1 MKNIF
6 LALCLILL
14 AAAPLAAQE
23 EQSGKS
29 VFWPIFLNFLPGF
42 GVGSFV
48 QGDTGGGVVLLIADL
63 VGIGLVGVPILTAIG
78 SILWNMVT
86 LQWADLGNGVHLDE
100 VLIVSGLIV
109 FLASKVLGVVFPIIY
124 AANEKAKYESKQVT
138 FNVSPQ
144 MEPPDDSGG
153 IAIGLK
159 LSARYAF
166 D

>member
-6 LALCLILL
+6 LALCLVLL
-14 AAAPLAAQE
+14 AAAPLAAQQ

-42 GVGSFV
+42 GIGSFS
-48 QGDTGGGVVLLIADL
+48 QGDTGGGVVLLIADI
-63 VGIGLVGVPILTAIG
+63 VSVGLVFVPIFTSIG
-78 SILWNMVT
+78 YLIWNMVT

-109 FLASKVLGVVFPIIY
+109 FMVSKVLGVVFPILHS
-124 AANEKAKYESKQVT
+124 ANENAQSERKKVT
-138 FNVSPQ
+138 FNVSPHV
-144 MEPPDDSGG
+144 EPPDGSGA
-153 IAIGLK
+153 IAIGLT
-159 LSARYAF
+159 LSVRYAF